1 MARQKSN
8 HPLRSKP
15 IFRSFLG
22 NSSLAI
28 VLLFTTFL
36 GACASA
42 EKNPNADSN
51 VTAEEVAEQTDAVKG
66 QIVTVRSEVQQK
78 VGETSFTLDNDGEEI
93 LVVNT
98 SGKPFVLPEED
109 DLDIQVTGEV
119 KTFTLVD
126 IEKDY
131 NLGLDPELYAE
142 YETKPALL
150 AKSLA
155 LAPDPGEITQNPEK
169 FYDLDIA
176 VEGEVEE
183 VIDGT
188 SFTLDEEQLFG
199 AKDLLVINTPVTEA
213 LDGEVVTVTGKLRKF
228 VLADFERDY
237 DLTWDLDV
245 KKKLEVEYSD
255 KPVFVADSLYPTAK

>member
-1 MARQKSN
+1 MARQKGN

-15 IFRSFLG
+15 MFRSFLG
-22 NSSLAI
+22 SSSLAI
-28 VLLFTTFL
+28 ALLFTIFL
-36 GACASA
+36 GACTSE

-66 QIVTVRSEVQQK
+66 QIVTVRSAVQQK
-78 VGETSFTLDNDGEEI
+78 VGETAFTLDNDGEEI

-98 SGKPFVLPEED
+98 SGKPFVLPAED
-109 DLDIQVTGEV
+109 DLDIQATGEV

-169 FYDLDIA
+169 FYDLNIA
-176 VEGEVEE
+176 VEGEIEE
-183 VIDGT
+183 VIDDT

-199 AKDLLVINTPVTEA
+199 AEDLLVINTPVTEA
-213 LDGEVVTVTGKLRKF
+213 LDGETVTVTGKLRKF

-237 DLTWDLDV
+237 DLTWDLDI
-245 KKKLEVEYSD
+245 KKKLEVEYSN
-255 KPVFVADSLYPTAK
+255 KPVFVADSLYPQAK